1 MHIVLLARVVLVQ
14 CYAATSDE
22 ALHNYPATKPELAW
36 LCERYKAWPDA
47 AISGGAEKRFPLLT
61 ERRCVYYLSVT
72 VR

>member
-36 LCERYKAWPDA
+36 KPTNEMVHRL
-47 AISGGAEKRFPLLT
+47 ILLLT
-61 ERRCVYYLSVT
+61 QEDRRSSF
-72 VR
+72 

>member
-36 LCERYKAWPDA
+36 KP
-47 AISGGAEKRFPLLT
+47 GGLNGSMQHWLG
-61 ERRCVYYLSVT
+61 VY
-72 VR
+72 